1 MNRKKHRHPSY
12 KKGCATTP
20 YALINFAVFYRFK
33 GWLTIMPFCRRWI
46 RGEPACCPPRSPNPW
61 RCRSSWTGTPCHF
74 HDRFPFQKV
83 RDCKVADQSWDA
95 ASTHVHARKIDKNR
109 RKRLMTL
116 PVLTGPRI
124 WHFFD
129 YLWLSSG
136 VRTIVTLVKD
146 RELSEPDTATLRCV
160 LFSDFRRIRSEK
172 QRKSPSRLDEFVD
185 TQWRH
190 IWGCQPIRISF
201 MTISSLSSVILWRHL
216 NFLWLSL
223 YAP

>member
-1 MNRKKHRHPSY
+1 MKKLKITWLLGEQKWLYWPKHTNDLMLFTLIGVKYTLGWSNLLINSLRVVSLRGWLMNRKKHRHPSY

-129 YLWLSSG
+129 YLDCL
-136 VRTIVTLVKD
+136 LVS
-146 RELSEPDTATLRCV
+146 ELLLR
-160 LFSDFRRIRSEK
+160 
-172 QRKSPSRLDEFVD
+172 
-185 TQWRH
+185 W
-190 IWGCQPIRISF
+190 
-201 MTISSLSSVILWRHL
+201 
-216 NFLWLSL
+216 
-223 YAP
+223 